1 MTVVTGGQVAAAWE
15 RNHGP
20 ASRAAEFTA
29 IGMSE
34 SSLDDSAVSP
44 AGALG
49 IWQIMP
55 FWFAHFGYPTDEYRN
70 LDIQAVM
77 TIAISGLGTN
87 CAAWDSC
94 YRDIYRSGRYAFL
107 GWPEEGSA
115 AYANIPVADVTS
127 GQGGGGVPPHDRY
140 PGVTATIEA
149 TLADF
154 GAMSGRHMPQL
165 ALAVARQQARISR
178 QLYPRMP

>member
-1 MTVVTGGQVAAAWE
+1 MTVRTGGEVADAWL

-20 ASRAAEFTA
+20 ASRASEFVA

-34 SSLDDSAVSP
+34 SSLDDAAVSP

-55 FWFAHFGYPTDEYRN
+55 FWFDHFGYPQDEYTN
-70 LDIQAVM
+70 LDIQAVI
-77 TIAISGLGTN
+77 TIGISGLGTN

-94 YRDIYRSGRYAFL
+94 YQDIYRSGRYAFL
-107 GWPEEGSA
+107 GWPEAGSA

-127 GQGGGGVPPHDRY
+127 GQGGGGGPGHDRY
-140 PGVTATIEA
+140 PGVTATIGA

-154 GAMSGRHMPQL
+154 AALSGKHMPQQ
-165 ALAVARQQARISR
+165 ALTVARQQARISR
-178 QLYPRMP
+178 QFYPRGR